1 MAEEAPVRVLQAGA
15 SHLYP
20 GVRLGGPAVHDWPLW
35 QAGDAVLIEFADLTT
50 GQGAVEAAAP
60 GGWQVRVAARTTAKG
75 AATAAKTWWLD
86 PHPAQPGLLR
96 VRRPAR

>member
-1 MAEEAPVRVLQAGA
+1 MADAPVRVLHAGA

-20 GVRLGGPAVHDWPLW
+20 GVRLAGPAVEDWPLW
-35 QAGDAVLIEFADLTT
+35 QTGDAVLIEFADLTT
-50 GQGAVEAAAP
+50 GQGTVEATAP

-75 AATAAKTWWLD
+75 TATATKTWWLA
-86 PHPAQPGLLR
+86 PHPSQPGQLR